1 MACPLITQ
9 NGATKLMVKLT
20 PGASANKIA
29 GGDLDLFGEFTLKV
43 MVTAIPEK
51 GEANAALLKVLSK
64 ALGLAKS
71 SITIEVGNTSRVKI
85 LALLMAPEVVWEKLQ
100 PYL

>member
-1 MACPLITQ
+1 MTCPLNAK
-9 NGATKLMVKLT
+9 NGTTKLMVKLT

-29 GGDLDLFGEFTLKV
+29 GGDLDLFGDFTLKV
-43 MVTAIPEK
+43 MVTAIPEN

-71 SITIEVGNTSRVKI
+71 SIHIEAGTTSRVKI
-85 LALLMAPEVVWEKLQ
+85 LALLMAPEVVWHKLQ